1 MENLDLEKAHC
12 KTYFGILK
20 PSKGQIK
27 INNKIDIHENLNIWQ
42 NKISYIPQDIFVFE
56 DNWKKYCFGEII
68 EKEIH
73 NCLKQVGLLEFAVN
87 CLIKFCVWLKFI
99 RWTKTEDRNS

>member
-1 MENLDLEKAHC
+1 M
-12 KTYFGILK
+12 
-20 PSKGQIK
+20 
-27 INNKIDIHENLNIWQ
+27 NIWQ

-56 DNWKKYCFGEII
+56 DSIGKNIALSENYV

-73 NCLKQVGLLEFAVN
+73 NCLKQVGLLEFAGEN
-87 CLIKFCVWLKFI
+87 LSNKFAIWLKFI